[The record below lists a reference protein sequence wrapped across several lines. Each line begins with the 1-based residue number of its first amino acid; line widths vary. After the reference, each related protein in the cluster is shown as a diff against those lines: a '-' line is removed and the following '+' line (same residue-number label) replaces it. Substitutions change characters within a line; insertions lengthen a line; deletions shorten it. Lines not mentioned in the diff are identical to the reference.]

1 MSVFHKEQPVSLFL
15 IGVAGCLAMAAAMGF
30 GRFAF
35 TPILPGMMA
44 DIPLTVSE
52 AGFIAAGNFTGY
64 LVGAVIAGLSWAA
77 GKERLVALSALFATA
92 ALMLMT
98 AFFRS
103 VEALTLLRFASGVA
117 SAFCMIFTSQIVLYY
132 AAKAKN
138 ERAPALH
145 YGGVGVGIAA
155 SSLLVFLLSKSTI
168 FEMAS
173 WRVEWIAGAV
183 FSFVVF
189 LFVAAVLPPMEPKAA
204 GAKGEPNVVWN
215 KPLVLTTLSYGIYGF
230 GYVVTATFLV
240 AMARQSNSGSTI
252 EFLSWF
258 LTGIATVFSFSL
270 WNPIKLRIGLEKA
283 YVALLIVLSLGV
295 LASIAL
301 PITPGV
307 LIGGFT
313 LGATFMVITSYA
325 LQLSHKFAP
334 QSPRRA
340 FAFVTAAFGVGQ
352 IMGPAIGGWLADL
365 SGSFILPTLCAV
377 AALIAAVV
385 LILPVVMKR

>member
-1 MSVFHKEQPVSLFL
+1 MSFSDKQSAVSMSLL
-15 IGVAGCLAMAAAMGF
+15 GAAGCFAMASSMGF

-44 DIPLTVSE
+44 DIPLSVSQ
-52 AGFIAAGNFTGY
+52 AGFMAAGNFTGY
-64 LVGAVIAGLSWAA
+64 LAGAILAGLSWAA
-77 GKERLVALSALFATA
+77 GKERFVALSALLATA
-92 ALMLMT
+92 ILLILT

-103 VEALTLLRFASGVA
+103 VEVLTLLRFASGVA
-117 SAFCMIFTSQIVLYY
+117 SAFSMIFTSQIVLFY
-132 AAKAKN
+132 ATKAKN

-145 YGGVGVGIAA
+145 YGGVGIGIAA
-155 SSLLVFLLSKSTI
+155 SSLLVFVMAKLSL

-173 WRVEWIAGAV
+173 WQQEWIALGLLSLAI
-183 FSFVVF
+183 FA
-189 LFVAAVLPPMEPKAA
+189 FVASVLPEMGQGAA
-204 GAKGEPNVVWN
+204 GKKGEPNVVWN
-215 KPLVLTTLSYGIYGF
+215 KPIVLTTLSYGIYGF

-258 LTGIATVFSFSL
+258 LTGVATVVSFSF
-270 WNPIKLRIGLEKA
+270 WNPIKLRMGLEKTYA
-283 YVALLIVLSLGV
+283 TLLFTLSIGV
-295 LASIAL
+295 LASITL
-301 PITPGV
+301 PITAGV

-325 LQLSHKFAP
+325 MQLSHKYAP

-352 IMGPAIGGWLADL
+352 IMGPAIGGWLADVT
-365 SGSFILPTLCAV
+365 GSFTAPTVCAILALLG
-377 AALIAAVV
+377 AAAF
-385 LILPVVMKR
+385 ILPVVIKR